1 MCTLTLASCGTPQ
14 ENLKE
19 MQDMKPLCEAQGK
32 EVQFDAIGV
41 WQVYC
46 IENKVQ
52 VCINKYIASIRSKYD
67 NPDTVSNLSDSSFSE
82 AVKTCNEVFG
92 KK

>member
-1 MCTLTLASCGTPQ
+1 MKKAALALMCTLTLASCGTPQ

-41 WQVYC
+41 
-46 IENKVQ
+46 
-52 VCINKYIASIRSKYD
+52 
-67 NPDTVSNLSDSSFSE
+67 
-82 AVKTCNEVFG
+82 
-92 KK
+92 